1 MGAALSRHAGLQEMI
16 DFNFK
21 LSWGEYRG
29 QGIVAN
35 EFLEHTKRF
44 EDSNGFIY
52 NVLETPYNLVQ
63 LCLHA
68 YKEANGL
75 FFLKLNQGLF
85 LRAFLDIYY
94 YIIRM
99 ENELENDVIVK
110 LVQKYNIATYMY
122 FILFI
127 IEELFGRDKRVH
139 ALLQAVEEEAEEDII
154 EQFGLENKKSWKNI
168 SVKERF
174 YSRQTVFILQN
185 QISVAENE
193 KVEMAAKEFY

>member
-1 MGAALSRHAGLQEMI
+1 
-16 DFNFK
+16 
-21 LSWGEYRG
+21 
-29 QGIVAN
+29 
-35 EFLEHTKRF
+35 
-44 EDSNGFIY
+44 
-52 NVLETPYNLVQ
+52 
-63 LCLHA
+63 
-68 YKEANGL
+68 
-75 FFLKLNQGLF
+75 
-85 LRAFLDIYY
+85 
-94 YIIRM
+94 M

-139 ALLQAVEEEAEEDII
+139 ALLQAVEEEAEEAII
-154 EQFGLENKKSWKNI
+154 EHFGLENKKSWNNI

-185 QISVAENE
+185 QISIAENE